1 MNQKLLQFAVEQ
13 LYRDPEMQNQ
23 ETRTAV
29 AKYFGSRD
37 NVDELLS
44 LVQTSL
50 ALGVFAYRRDTSKT
64 IMDMI
69 KTEAR
74 LRMQIS
80 ELEGELA
87 LANAKLKYR
96 EADRQSPR
104 KSGGKKSADQY
115 KGYEE
120 PGAPTRPEAPKQRK
134 KVRVWTAGKAASAV

>member
-1 MNQKLLQFAVEQ
+1 MNQKFIQFAVEQ

-44 LVQTSL
+44 LVQTSS
-50 ALGVFAYRRDTSKT
+50 ALGVFSYRRDTSKT

-87 LANAKLKYR
+87 LANANLKYR
-96 EADRQSPR
+96 EADRPSTR
-104 KSGGKKSADQY
+104 KGAGRKSADQY
-115 KGYEE
+115 KRYEE
-120 PGAPTRPEAPKQRK
+120 PESPTRPEYPRKRK
-134 KVRVWTAGKAASAV
+134 KVRVWTAGKAANAV